1 MNRRLRKIE
10 RLLALQEQLHR
21 LAEWKLAALDRKKA
35 ELASDQASL
44 VGALNRDDP
53 LHGVFI
59 EAMARRLNALARE
72 ADRVNRARAAASRR
86 LTEEGLTL
94 KRAER
99 MTVRAANT
107 RKSSAS
113 AALPISSTGS
123 PNPTMQAS
131 RKLGQASSP

>member
-86 LTEEGLTL
+86 LAEEGLTL

-99 MTVRAANT
+99 MTVRVRRQYEEILGKRGFADLIDRLA
-107 RKSSAS
+107 KPDDAS
-113 AALPISSTGS
+113 LP
-123 PNPTMQAS
+123 
-131 RKLGQASSP
+131 

>member
-99 MTVRAANT
+99 MTVRVRRQYEEILGKRGFADLIDRLA
-107 RKSSAS
+107 KPDDAS
-113 AALPISSTGS
+113 LP
-123 PNPTMQAS
+123 
-131 RKLGQASSP
+131 

>member
-21 LAEWKLAALDRKKA
+21 LAEWKLAALDRKQA

-44 VGALNRDDP
+44 IGALNRDDP

-86 LTEEGLTL
+86 LAEEGLTL

-99 MTVRAANT
+99 MTVRARRQYEEILGKRGFADLID
-107 RKSSAS
+107 RLAKPDDAS
-113 AALPISSTGS
+113 LP
-123 PNPTMQAS
+123 
-131 RKLGQASSP
+131 